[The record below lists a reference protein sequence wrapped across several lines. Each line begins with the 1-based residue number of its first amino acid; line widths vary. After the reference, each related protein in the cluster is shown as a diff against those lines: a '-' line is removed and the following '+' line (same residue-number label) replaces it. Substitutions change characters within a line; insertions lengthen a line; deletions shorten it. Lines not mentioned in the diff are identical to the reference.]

1 MVLSARPCLCI
12 IGGLSMQKKIC
23 SIVIVVLSM
32 VLCSGAVVA
41 QGTPVMLGAGQ
52 ELRIDLP
59 LQPGRSYEIS
69 MDVRTELPDAA
80 AVMTLCLIGEN
91 NQVLETWE
99 AKTVLPETGEW
110 AILGFSHVPLPQKSG
125 RWELVVTA
133 DQEGRYY
140 WQNLRVLRS
149 YNESQETIAYWND
162 KLSSQGEFYTGLVVD
177 ARHLDVRRGISPRI
191 YSENGQLIYGGVLA
205 SQDLVQERGVVGYGS
220 ELTPELLQRLEVD
233 PDYPYAKPLVVE
245 AIGVADAAQTGVYIS
260 NEDTQRVL
268 EAMAQYDFFAR
279 YAVIFL
285 IN

>member
-1 MVLSARPCLCI
+1 
-12 IGGLSMQKKIC
+12 MQKKIC

-149 YNESQETIAYWND
+149 YNESQETSLLND
-162 KLSSQGEFYTGLVVD
+162 KLSSRVSSTQALLWMPTPDAQGSYCRST
-177 ARHLDVRRGISPRI
+177 ARMGIDLRGVGIP
-191 YSENGQLIYGGVLA
+191 
-205 SQDLVQERGVVGYGS
+205 DLVQERVVGY
-220 ELTPELLQRLEVD
+220 
-233 PDYPYAKPLVVE
+233 
-245 AIGVADAAQTGVYIS
+245 AQS
-260 NEDTQRVL
+260 S
-268 EAMAQYDFFAR
+268 A
-279 YAVIFL
+279 
-285 IN
+285 